1 MDDVDAEG
9 DVDGVDAVD
18 AGDTV
23 DTVRNSLFSSHPF
36 LGTWCHHLI
45 MSIFW

>member
-9 DVDGVDAVD
+9 DVDGVDDVD
-18 AGDTV
+18 AEGDAV

-36 LGTWCHHLI
+36 LGTWCVDLI
-45 MSIFW
+45 TS

>member
-9 DVDGVDAVD
+9 VVDGVDAGD
-18 AGDTV
+18 AV

-36 LGTWCHHLI
+36 LGTWCVDLI
-45 MSIFW
+45 TS